1 VSNLDSPAFP
11 TSLLTYLRQ
20 AQRAA
25 ALTGAGVSAESG
37 VPTFRDAQTGL
48 WARFRPEE
56 LASPQAF
63 TRNPTQVWEWYTW
76 RRSLIAQS
84 APNPAHYALAEM
96 EKRFADFML
105 ITQNVDGLH
114 QQASSRRVI
123 ELHGNIWRNKCIRDG
138 NLVEVAADEQA
149 RPPLCP
155 RCGGLVR
162 PDVVWFGE
170 QLPAQA
176 LEAAWAAARN
186 CDIFLSVGTSSL
198 VQPAASLPLAA
209 VESGAV
215 LVEINPGE
223 TPLSPHAH
231 YRLRGPAGSLLPQ
244 LLRAAW
250 C

>member
-1 VSNLDSPAFP
+1 
-11 TSLLTYLRQ
+11 
-20 AQRAA
+20 
-25 ALTGAGVSAESG
+25 
-37 VPTFRDAQTGL
+37 
-48 WARFRPEE
+48 
-56 LASPQAF
+56 
-63 TRNPTQVWEWYTW
+63 
-76 RRSLIAQS
+76 
-84 APNPAHYALAEM
+84 
-96 EKRFADFML
+96 
-105 ITQNVDGLH
+105 
-114 QQASSRRVI
+114 
-123 ELHGNIWRNKCIRDG
+123 
-138 NLVEVAADEQA
+138 
-149 RPPLCP
+149 
-155 RCGGLVR
+155 VR

-250 C
+250 CSQPPRSRWLRLRAGLSWLKSTQARRLSVLTHTTDCAVRRGASCLSCCAQPGASLPAGGTDRPSQRRGADGG